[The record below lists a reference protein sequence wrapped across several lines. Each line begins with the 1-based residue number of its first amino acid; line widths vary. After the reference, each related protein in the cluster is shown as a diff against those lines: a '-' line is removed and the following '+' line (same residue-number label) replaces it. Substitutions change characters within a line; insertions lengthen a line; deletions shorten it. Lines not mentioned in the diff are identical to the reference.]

1 MLGVSYDAPSLSLHA
16 VCLIDLL
23 RYGPYRI
30 ADRFDFSGQGR
41 GCLVTSPYWHIQDA
55 PHSSPGRAPL
65 RCGNCLHLRHVI
77 GSFGQCT
84 SVTARYSIGSVSV
97 PRPVM
102 VSYYCQAHEYRPFG
116 GGL

>member
-1 MLGVSYDAPSLSLHA
+1 M
-16 VCLIDLL
+16 
-23 RYGPYRI
+23 
-30 ADRFDFSGQGR
+30 
-41 GCLVTSPYWHIQDA
+41 TSPYWHIQDT

-102 VSYYCQAHEYRPFG
+102 VSYYCHAHEYRPFG